1 MPPLGSFT
9 LLDALALALA
19 LGLAVALVV
28 QNRRSRKLRLRL
40 EQLQRLVEDREQQL
54 ERTRRAPRSVAV
66 GDGLTGVANLR
77 GFREQVQ
84 LQWRRT
90 ARSKLPLT
98 VLIIDIDSFRRYNA
112 DKGRQ
117 AGDECLRQ
125 IAATLVDELQRPGD
139 IVSRFGGDEF
149 AVLLAET
156 DTAGGLEVAERLR
169 KAVEGLELYW
179 GQGSARQRLT
189 VSIGVATAIPSPQEQ
204 PESLIAAA
212 DRALEVAKRG
222 GRNRVE
228 I

>member
-1 MPPLGSFT
+1 VSPLGSIT
-9 LLDALALALA
+9 PLDAAVVALA
-19 LGLAVALVV
+19 LGLAVVAVI
-28 QNRRSRKLRLRL
+28 QSRRFRKLRLRL
-40 EQLQRLVEDREQQL
+40 QQLQRVVEDREQQL
-54 ERTRRAPRSVAV
+54 ERTRKAPRSMVM

-77 GFREQVQ
+77 GFREQLR

-98 VLIIDIDSFRRYNA
+98 VLIFDIDSFRRYNS

-125 IAATLVDELQRPGD
+125 IAATLVEELQRPGD
-139 IVSRFGGDEF
+139 IVARFGGDEF

-156 DTAGGLEVAERLR
+156 DRAGGLAVAERLR
-169 KAVEGLELYW
+169 EAVEALDLFW
-179 GQGSARQRLT
+179 GRGSARQRLT
-189 VSIGVATAIPSPQEQ
+189 VSAGLATAVPSPREQ

-212 DRALEVAKRG
+212 DRALHVAKRG
-222 GRNRVE
+222 GRNRVA

>member
-1 MPPLGSFT
+1 MQLLGSFT
-9 LLDALALALA
+9 LMDAAVVA
-19 LGLAVALVV
+19 LAVALAAVAAL
-28 QNRRSRKLRLRL
+28 QSRRSRKLRLRL

-54 ERTRRAPRSVAV
+54 ERTRKAPRSMAV

-77 GFREQVQ
+77 GFREQLR

-98 VLIIDIDSFRRYNA
+98 VLIFDIDGFRQYNS

-125 IAATLVDELQRPGD
+125 IAAALVHELQRPGD
-139 IVSRFGGDEF
+139 IVARFGGDEF

-156 DTAGGLEVAERLR
+156 DTAGGLAVAERLR
-169 KAVEGLELYW
+169 EAVEGLDLFW

-189 VSIGVATAIPSPQEQ
+189 VSAGLATVVPNPQEQ

-212 DRALEVAKRG
+212 DRALHVAKRG
-222 GRNRVE
+222 GRNRVA